1 MGLESLDRP
10 LCLVAPVLPRGD
22 EFICHAIALDACFHC
37 RGAFVVEY
45 LFFKSQ
51 TCCFHSIDNF
61 LVLVYP
67 DLFPFCPDLHRF
79 RKDVVC
85 IKVDGHH
92 IVAIASLE
100 CVGES
105 ARLVGVDFIGEVHHA
120 NEYVVK
126 FGGRERLVR

>member
-45 LFFKSQ
+45 
-51 TCCFHSIDNF
+51 SIDNF

-92 IVAIASLE
+92 IAAIASLE